1 MAVEPHVK
9 LVLCAVVSAVER
21 VAGDHVDRFEDRR
34 QGGAQRGHVTVRL
47 VDVAR
52 DGGAQPGQPCE
63 RLGLGVDL
71 GAPGG
76 DLVDVLAQASL
87 LGLGGRD
94 RLGVLGQVALVS
106 LRSEFAVLVVAV
118 GLRQR
123 GARPRRFGRRAL
135 GLLAGEG
142 DLRVELSPDRAARP
156 LDVEHPALEHAQR
169 RGVHVRARQVRHRAG
184 ALPARLGVGPARVP
198 LLPVLRAR
206 EHRPAADPAPEHPPD
221 EQVAR
226 REPSRP
232 PVPRVPRVALD
243 GDRLGA
249 LEQLEVDD
257 RLDGVLAGRLHPLA
271 LRAELAQ
278 HVRRPNQRADHARSP
293 LPALARGDSLSVE
306 QPGDRRAGQTVA
318 DELVEDPVGDRDL
331 ARLGLPP
338 HRVVPSDTPIA
349 VRGAAGRLPGAGARS
364 HCSAAITARW
374 PAARCRRLMLSDTT

>member
-1 MAVEPHVK
+1 MK

-169 RGVHVRARQVRHRAG
+169 RGVHVRARQARHRAG
-184 ALPARLGVGPARVP
+184 ALPAR
-198 LLPVLRAR
+198 
-206 EHRPAADPAPEHPPD
+206 
-221 EQVAR
+221 
-226 REPSRP
+226 SRS
-232 PVPRVPRVALD
+232 
-243 GDRLGA
+243 
-249 LEQLEVDD
+249 
-257 RLDGVLAGRLHPLA
+257 
-271 LRAELAQ
+271 
-278 HVRRPNQRADHARSP
+278 RRPRPRGRGHLFASGERGGHEGTDLTSVRGQHASSRGEWLASP
-293 LPALARGDSLSVE
+293 L
-306 QPGDRRAGQTVA
+306 
-318 DELVEDPVGDRDL
+318 
-331 ARLGLPP
+331 
-338 HRVVPSDTPIA
+338 
-349 VRGAAGRLPGAGARS
+349 RS
-364 HCSAAITARW
+364 A
-374 PAARCRRLMLSDTT
+374 